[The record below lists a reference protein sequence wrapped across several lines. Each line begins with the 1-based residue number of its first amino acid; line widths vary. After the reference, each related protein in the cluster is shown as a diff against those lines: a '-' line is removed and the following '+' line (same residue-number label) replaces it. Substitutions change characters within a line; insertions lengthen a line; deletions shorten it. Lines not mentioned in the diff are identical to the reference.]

1 MMMMMRR
8 RRRRRPRQ
16 DRLVAVVVD
25 GLLPE
30 EHHGGVLALGDLPEQ
45 LGHPEGLQL
54 PLHFH
59 VRGSVGPHGQGGPE
73 GVLRD
78 RPKGSGQQR
87 EVESAEAAGIEGR
100 GGGRGPSGGDG
111 A

>member
-1 MMMMMRR
+1 MMMM

-45 LGHPEGLQL
+45 LGPPRGGCSS
-54 PLHFH
+54 PSTSTC
-59 VRGSVGPHGQGGPE
+59 VGSVGPHGQGGPE

-87 EVESAEAAGIEGR
+87 EVESEAAGIEGR